1 MASTVSGS
9 AAPLDS
15 VLLVVTPENVRFD
28 FRIAGP
34 FSRLV
39 AFFIDYLL
47 IAVIVIATAMVFG
60 FLIGEASTGFI
71 LITFFA
77 LQWGYAGFLETF
89 CNGQTV
95 GKKALRLRVVS
106 TNGLPINAQQAFL
119 RGFLRTADLV
129 PHGFAGLGSMM
140 FSRRFQRLG
149 DLAAGTIVVIEGK
162 QGRVS
167 SPESVPAT
175 TLSANIIPARFRPDP
190 ALIEGLTLYMSRR
203 KKLSKPRRR
212 EIARNLARHFIRMW
226 SLPEQTNPDE
236 LLCLLYARLV
246 ARQSEQS
253 VKPSRDEQKS
263 ETPNWLTE
271 GIGKE
276 TLA

>member
-1 MASTVSGS
+1 MASIISGS
-9 AAPLDS
+9 EAPLDS
-15 VLLVVTPENVRFD
+15 VLMVVTPENVRFD

-34 FSRLV
+34 FPRLI
-39 AFFIDYLL
+39 AFIIDYIL
-47 IAVIVIATAMVFG
+47 IAVIVIGAATVFG

-95 GKKALRLRVVS
+95 GKKGLRLRVVS

-119 RGFLRTADLV
+119 RGFLRTADLM
-129 PHGFAGLGSMM
+129 PYGFAALASMM
-140 FSRRFQRLG
+140 FSRKFQRLG

-167 SPESVPAT
+167 PPESVPAT
-175 TLSANIIPARFRPDP
+175 TLNANIIPARFRPDP
-190 ALIEGLTLYMSRR
+190 ALLEGLTLYMSRR

-212 EIARNLARHFIRMW
+212 EIAWNLARHFIRMW

-246 ARQSEQS
+246 VKESAQI
-253 VKPSRDEQKS
+253 VKPSHEEQKT

-271 GIGKE
+271 GIRKE
-276 TLA
+276 TFA